1 MKQTRR
7 EFLKTVAVAGST
19 AALLDCAGL
28 LRRASAEEL
37 AEVAAEK
44 MGYTYCDGCNH
55 VPMCGMVYYRRGN
68 VITRLETRQDH
79 NYPNNTICSKGY
91 AQLQEQYH
99 PERLRY
105 PLKRTNPKGRPARWQ
120 RVSWDEAIGTV
131 AKKLQEVKARFGAD
145 KVCFFTGDP
154 KEMRPVLQRLAYSFG
169 SPNFGTE
176 SSTCFRSV
184 SLGSLLLSGLPRPG
198 AGPGKET
205 KNCFIW
211 GVNQSYSMATA
222 MKGLIK
228 AKAGGVRFFVVD
240 PRRTPMVRTLNG
252 YHLPLRPGTDGALA
266 LGIMHVVIKE
276 NLYDKE
282 FVDKWVHGFEELKS
296 YAQEFPPERTEQIT
310 GVPANR
316 IYDAA
321 RAFSAGPSTV
331 MLSASPVVHHTNGNQ
346 NLRAVLSLFAIT
358 GNFDRPGGMVVGPP
372 PILPSTTDGHPVFCR
387 RSDLLPKLQHL
398 RADRDYFPVWAE
410 LVSEIQVNRLPEYV
424 DAGKIRAMVM
434 FGGNAKMWPQPHL
447 YQKALRRMDFS
458 VAADYFYR
466 PWTHDFV
473 DILLPAAT
481 CFERLAPAAV
491 FGRSVYQRQPVKPL
505 GEAREDWQIIVDI
518 GTALGLKQEFCNGGL
533 EAVINEDLKPTG
545 LTVERLRNADGCM
558 VASPSQGSPKTRK
571 YELGML
577 RADGKPGFATPTG
590 KIEVYSTIL
599 KKHGIDPLPTY
610 KEPLESPVSD
620 PRLAKRYPLVFMT
633 GARVPFY
640 THSKWRDVPWVSE
653 LQPEPVVNLNP
664 KDASA
669 RGIREGDKVVLEN
682 SHGHITVR
690 AHLTE
695 MVTAGIV
702 DMYHGWA
709 KQDVNMMLT
718 RDFDPISGFP
728 PYKSALCNVRKAPD
742 NAII

>member
-7 EFLKTVAVAGST
+7 EFLKTVAVAGSS
-19 AALLDCAGL
+19 AALMNCAGL
-28 LRRASAEEL
+28 LRKVSAEEIAAL
-37 AEVAAEK
+37 TAEQK
-44 MGYTYCDGCNH
+44 GYTYCDGCNH

-68 VITRLETRQDH
+68 IITRLETRQDH
-79 NYPNNTICSKGY
+79 NYPNSTICSKGY

-99 PERLRY
+99 PDRLRY
-105 PLKRTNPKGRPARWQ
+105 PLKRINAKGQPAKWKRI
-120 RVSWDEAIGTV
+120 SWDEAIKTV
-131 AKKLQEVKARFGAD
+131 AKKLNDVKAKHGAE

-184 SLGSLLLSGLPRPG
+184 SLSSLLLSGLPRPG
-198 AGPGKET
+198 AGPSKET

-222 MKGLIK
+222 MKSLLRSK
-228 AKAGGVRFFVVD
+228 AAGVRFFIVD
-240 PRRTPMVRTLNG
+240 PRKTPMVRTLDG
-252 YHLPLRPGTDGALA
+252 FHLPLRPGTDGALA
-266 LGIMHVVIKE
+266 LGMIHVVINE

-282 FVDKWVHGFEELKS
+282 FVKKWVHGFEELKT
-296 YAQEFPPERTEQIT
+296 YVGEFTPDKVAAIT
-310 GVPANR
+310 GVPANL
-316 IYDAA
+316 IIEAA
-321 RAFSAGPSTV
+321 RAFKAGPSTV

-358 GNFDRPGGMVVGPP
+358 GNFDRAGGMGVAPP
-372 PILPSTTDGHPVFCR
+372 ALLPSTTDGHPVFCR

-410 LVSEIQVNRLPEYV
+410 LVPEIQMNKLPEYV
-424 DAGKIRAMVM
+424 DQGRIKAIVI

-447 YQKALRRMDFS
+447 YQQAIGKMDFA
-458 VAADYFYR
+458 VAVDYFYR
-466 PWTHDFV
+466 SWTHDFV
-473 DILLPAAT
+473 DLLLPAAT

-491 FGRSVYQRQPVKPL
+491 FGRSIYQRQPVKPL
-505 GEAREDWQIIVDI
+505 GEAREDWQIITDF
-518 GTALGLKQEFCNGGL
+518 GNALGLKKEFCDGNL

-545 LTVERLRNADGCM
+545 FTVEQLKRADGSM
-558 VASPSQGSPKTRK
+558 ATVPLASPPKMKK

-577 RADGKPGFATPTG
+577 RADKKPGFQTPTG
-590 KIEVYSTIL
+590 KVELSSTIL
-599 KKHGIDPLPTY
+599 KKHGFDPLPTY
-610 KEPLESPVSD
+610 KEPVESPVSN
-620 PRLAKRYPLVFMT
+620 PKMAKKYPLVFMT
-633 GARVPFY
+633 GARIPFY
-640 THSKWRDVPWVSE
+640 THTKWRDVPWVSE
-653 LQPEPVVNLNP
+653 FQPEPVVNLNP
-664 KDASA
+664 KDARQ
-669 RGIREGDKVVLEN
+669 RGIKEGDKVVLEN
-682 SHGHITVR
+682 SHGSITVK

-728 PYKSALCNVRKAPD
+728 PYKSALCEVRKVSA
-742 NAII
+742 